1 MDYKFYRIFLTLLSR
16 GIMLV
21 VLMPLACYVKAW
33 VAKKLGDRTAQAEGR
48 LSLDF
53 RRHTDQFGM
62 LMIMIL
68 GFGWSKEVNIDV
80 SRLKNMKRD
89 VTLISLASPL
99 TYMLQYVL
107 LRNISQLI
115 LGINPASFIL
125 ASTYFVLRKAAFASL
140 FFGVIALLP
149 IPPLDGFHIFYQFSW
164 PKFRRWYFSNYQ
176 KITEWSRFI
185 LLIVFFL
192 DSVTDGEF
200 SILSPLASLWRLLLD
215 RLVFFYPDLSRST
228 VKLLEEIIYMC

>member
-89 VTLISLASPL
+89 VTLISLASPV

-125 ASTYFVLRKAAFASL
+125 ASTYFVLRKVAFASL

>member
-53 RRHTDQFGM
+53 RRHTEQFGM

>member
-53 RRHTDQFGM
+53 RRHTEQFGM

-215 RLVFFYPDLSRST
+215 RLVFFYPDLTRST

>member
-89 VTLISLASPL
+89 VTLISLASPV

>member
-1 MDYKFYRIFLTLLSR
+1 
-16 GIMLV
+16 
-21 VLMPLACYVKAW
+21 
-33 VAKKLGDRTAQAEGR
+33 
-48 LSLDF
+48 
-53 RRHTDQFGM
+53 
-62 LMIMIL
+62 
-68 GFGWSKEVNIDV
+68 
-80 SRLKNMKRD
+80 MKRD

-215 RLVFFYPDLSRST
+215 RLVLFYPDLSRST

>member
-53 RRHTDQFGM
+53 RRHTEQFGM

-80 SRLKNMKRD
+80 SKLKNMKRD